1 MRQYTTLGN
10 RLNNQRG
17 PIVVW
22 IVIVL
27 VSALAIGPILWLLP
41 SKRDKLV
48 SRFRAVARRRGLVV
62 ELVSVPKLDAA
73 AVEHVSAGGKARDV
87 TIQCAALRLPLPS
100 ATAEAP
106 CWRLLK
112 SAGESRHLEGWA
124 VLDAVRTPPIE
135 DEYWQR
141 VAAIVDALPGG
152 CVGVEATQ
160 RSVSWLGR
168 EHFDGEAV
176 ETVVAQI
183 AAGLEAIAKLHEELA
198 ASGG

>member
-1 MRQYTTLGN
+1 M
-10 RLNNQRG
+10 
-17 PIVVW
+17 VW

-27 VSALAIGPILWLLP
+27 VLALAIGPILWLLP

-73 AVEHVSAGGKARDV
+73 AVERVSAGGKARDV

-100 ATAEAP
+100 ATVDVP
-106 CWRLLK
+106 HWLLLK
-112 SAGESRHLEGWA
+112 SASGSRYLAGWTP
-124 VLDAVRTPPIE
+124 LDPPRNAPPVE
-135 DEYWQR
+135 DEYWQHL
-141 VAAIVDALPGG
+141 AAIVDVLPGG

-198 ASGG
+198 TSGG